1 MPVRVLIVEDHNLLR
16 KGLHAMISDM
26 PNYVVVGEAREG
38 KEAVREAALLQ
49 PDLIVMDLSMPGMT
63 GFEATVQIKRR
74 FSEIRVL
81 VLTIHDNEEYIREA
95 LRVGADGYVLK
106 GASFEEFALAL
117 NLIAQGKRFI
127 SNDISMQM
135 MDSLLQAASTPAP
148 RSAWDL
154 LSERERSILKLVAEG
169 HTNRATGQFL
179 CISPKTV
186 EKHRASLM
194 RKLGLNNAAELVL
207 AAVDMGLVERAG
219 PGFSR
224 KRCPLPGGMTSKSF
238 LSLDGASALPSA
250 SQAALI
256 QAA

>member
-1 MPVRVLIVEDHNLLR
+1 MPIRVLIVEDHNLLR

-38 KEAVREAALLQ
+38 KEAVREAALLH
-49 PDLIVMDLSMPGMT
+49 PDLIVMDLSMQGMT
-63 GFEATVQIKRR
+63 GFEATTQIKRR
-74 FSEIRVL
+74 FAEIRIL
-81 VLTIHDNEEYIREA
+81 VLTIHDNEEFVREA

-127 SNDISMQM
+127 SNDISMQI
-135 MDSLLQAASTPAP
+135 MDNLLQGQSTPAP

-169 HTNRATGQFL
+169 LTNRATGQFL

-207 AAVDMGLVERAG
+207 AAVEMGLVERAG
-219 PGFSR
+219 PGSSHPR
-224 KRCPLPGGMTSKSF
+224 SAWLGSAAGQPCTAI
-238 LSLDGASALPSA
+238 DGPPALVPA
-250 SQAALI
+250 SQASLF

>member
-16 KGLHAMISDM
+16 KGLNAMISDM
-26 PNYVVVGEAREG
+26 PDYVVAGEARDG

-63 GFEATVQIKRR
+63 GFEATAQIKRR
-74 FSEIRVL
+74 FSDIRVL

-117 NLIAQGKRFI
+117 NLLSQGKQFI
-127 SNDISMQM
+127 SNDISIHIMNN
-135 MDSLLQAASTPAP
+135 LLQGESTPAP
-148 RSAWDL
+148 RSAWNM

-169 HTNRATGQFL
+169 HTNRATGEFL

-207 AAVDMGLVERAG
+207 AAVEMGLVERVS
-219 PGFSR
+219 PGSSH
-224 KRCPLPGGMTSKSF
+224 K
-238 LSLDGASALPSA
+238 PSA
-250 SQAALI
+250 CLGGAAGKPFLNVGAPPAQFPTPQSPLFQAA
-256 QAA
+256 